1 MPKFVAAF
9 TAILPPRSCLTSCNV
24 SHLTLL
30 LSPALPLDGGG
41 VPDRLTRSREQEEQ
55 EEEEEEEEKDEEE
68 QGWSPPRRR
77 RRRGRPR
84 GGPEFFH
91 KRHVCIDNPPR
102 A

>member
-68 QGWSPPRRR
+68 QGWSPPPPPPPPRPP
-77 RRRGRPR
+77 PR
-84 GGPEFFH
+84 GAGIFSQKARVH
-91 KRHVCIDNPPR
+91 R
-102 A
+102 